1 MAVNPIMQ
9 SGINGIQAGLR
20 GLNRTAQDIAEL
32 NVDEGSVRGGAGDDG
47 VTRPDR
53 PTDKLSD
60 AYEALVE
67 LKLHKRQVQASA
79 KVIETADEVLGFL
92 LDVRA

>member
-9 SGINGIQAGLR
+9 SGISGIQAGLR
-20 GLNRTAQDIAEL
+20 GMNRTAQDIAEL
-32 NVDEGSVRGGAGDDG
+32 NVDEGAARAGARDDG

-53 PTDKLSD
+53 PTDELAD
-60 AYEALVE
+60 AAEALVE

-79 KVIETADEVLGFL
+79 KVIQTADEVLGFL

>member
-9 SGINGIQAGLR
+9 AGVSGVQAGLR

-32 NVDEGSVRGGAGDDG
+32 NVDEGSAKVGAGDDG
-47 VTRPDR
+47 VVRPDR
-53 PTDKLSD
+53 PADKLADASD
-60 AYEALVE
+60 ALVE

-79 KVIETADEVLGFL
+79 RVIETADEVLGFL

>member
-9 SGINGIQAGLR
+9 SGISGIQAGLR
-20 GLNRTAQDIAEL
+20 GMNRTAQDIAEL
-32 NVDEGSVRGGAGDDG
+32 NVDEGAARTGAADDG

-53 PTDKLSD
+53 STDKLAD
-60 AYEALVE
+60 AAEALVE